1 MTRLAFDMAAF
12 LWRTLLA
19 GKDKENGYE
28 VLHDEKTVYVNSAQY
43 GYDLA
48 MNMMLDAMRYAGVT
62 PHRCILVF
70 EGMHSKRRR
79 QAIDKGYKAGRESR
93 PPQAYEEY
101 QKAIAM
107 METAWK
113 DVGACSMRQSFVEGD
128 DILGYLAHHAED
140 RLVIATFDGDMLALS
155 GVNPQGH
162 QVDVWFDG
170 KVNFNKYGDFPFK
183 HITLY
188 KALVGDDSDGI
199 KGCKGFGK
207 TAWDVFRLTY
217 GDEGLDY
224 LYGLLEAGSLGE
236 LHAQR
241 DEDRL
246 VRMICDQEKQVM
258 ASFQLAK
265 IHHEWVN
272 TRNLPLEI
280 NAGMCKPLSDLTDG
294 RLAKWA
300 GESHLVTRENW
311 PDLRAGCLSQ
321 FQRSPFVAL
330 DIETS
335 TPPESDE
342 WLANQVPPNPDGVD
356 VLGSTLTGLS
366 LTFGDNLQYTVYISV
381 DHAETDN
388 VTSEEVRKLVAQI
401 PTEIV
406 IQHLNFE
413 LPVLYQEWGEKQE
426 DNGYHGF
433 LPRCL
438 DTKLEGSYEDENT
451 PRGLK
456 QRSLARLGYT
466 QQTFHEV
473 TQFTGPVDELRPGGR
488 LVKVVSPRR
497 YYDGA
502 GLEISEEQ
510 ALELDAAGLD
520 ASFVEEVQTRQYKM
534 NELPATH
541 VFGYGCDDTICTSAL
556 HNHYRLVMELEHTYQ
571 TYLDVEIDAAYM
583 TAVGFLQG
591 TCFSPAKMR
600 ELVELD
606 NKTYDDAW
614 LILRPYLLSKG
625 WAGSVCP
632 EFSVSS
638 KAADFKLAYQIVTG
652 KVLDTGARLP
662 EKLAKLM
669 EAEGEDT
676 LAALLRGCYNKP
688 SFDETGGM
696 TPPWRAF
703 NDYVRQHFKGEPEFN
718 LGSPKQKQHLL
729 YEVMGLPIRIRN
741 KPTDQMRAAGI
752 REGGA
757 KTDALAIDWAVKF
770 DAKEEDKPVLQAI
783 KLMQMVE
790 TRRSLFYDKWPG
802 YVHWKTGKVHSTVNQ
817 CEANTRRSSESSPN
831 KQQLGKRQGPD
842 GKTPRFR
849 ECIVPHHTN
858 AVIVSLDEKSQELRI
873 ITDYS
878 RDPNML
884 ACFVGD
890 DQKDMH
896 HLTGLSIAQY
906 KYRDVTWSYEIFK
919 QALLDKT
926 STLYPLAYEC
936 RTLGKTTNFSAEF
949 GIMAQKLGE
958 RMLVTEEEAQVFLD
972 AREAAFPVAAAWKQ
986 KVIEECK
993 NTGIVRTM
1001 MGAVRHLRG
1010 ALNSSDSYESSKA
1023 ERQGPNFKVQGSGAE
1038 QTKRASGGAW
1048 KAGLIFKHDCEY
1060 IGNIHD
1066 EVVWSVGIPDLLP
1079 FLQDMHALMVQPY
1092 GGMTIP
1098 IESSISFGPNF
1109 GEQVEIGE
1117 HPTAEAVAQGLKE
1130 VEKMRAKSGATLPV
1144 PATP

>member
-12 LWRTLLA
+12 LWRSLLA
-19 GKDKENGYE
+19 GKDKENGVE
-28 VLHDEKTVYVNSAQY
+28 VLHEEKKHWVNSAQY

-48 MNMMLDAMRYAGVT
+48 MGMMLDAMNYAGVT

-79 QAIDKGYKAGRESR
+79 LAIDPGYKANRDSR

-107 METAWK
+107 MEKAWK

-128 DILGYLAHHAED
+128 DVLGYLAHHAED
-140 RLVIATFDGDMLALS
+140 RLVIATFDNDMLALS

-162 QVDVWFDG
+162 QVDVWVDG
-170 KVNFNKYGDFPFK
+170 RVNVNKYGDFAFK
-183 HITLY
+183 HVTLY
-188 KALVGDDSDGI
+188 KALVGDSSDGI
-199 KGCKGFGK
+199 KGCAGFGPK
-207 TAWDVFRLTY
+207 AWDVFRLTY

-224 LYGLLEAGSLGE
+224 LHNLLEVGSLGE

-241 DEDRL
+241 DEDKL

-258 ASFQLAK
+258 NSYQLAK

-272 TRNLPLEI
+272 TVKTALEI
-280 NAGMCKPLSDLTDG
+280 SAGMCMPRTDETDG

-300 GESHLVTRENW
+300 GESWLVTRGNFAE
-311 PDLRAGCLSQ
+311 RSAFCLAQ
-321 FQRSPFVAL
+321 FKRSPFVAL

-342 WLANQVPPNPDGVD
+342 WLANQQPPNPDGVD
-356 VLGSTLTGLS
+356 VLGSFLVGLS

-381 DHAETDN
+381 EHAETNN
-388 VTSEEVRKLVAQI
+388 VTSEEVRQLVAQI
-401 PTEIV
+401 RCAIV
-406 IQHLNFE
+406 IQNLAFE

-433 LPRCL
+433 LPYCL
-438 DTKLEGSYEDENT
+438 DTKLEASYEDENSE
-451 PRGLK
+451 RGLK

-466 QQTFHEV
+466 QQSFHET
-473 TQFTGPVDELRPGGR
+473 TQFTGPADELRPGGR
-488 LVKVVSPRR
+488 VVKVLSNRK
-497 YYDGA
+497 YFDAA
-502 GLEISEEQ
+502 GEEISEEK
-510 ALELDAAGLD
+510 ALELDAAGAD
-520 ASFVEEVQTRQYKM
+520 ASFNEAVVTKQYKM
-534 NELPATH
+534 DELPATH
-541 VFGYGCDDTICTSAL
+541 VFGYGCDDTICTAAL
-556 HNHYRLVMELEHTYQ
+556 HNHYRLVMELEHHWQ
-571 TYLDVEIDAAYM
+571 AYLDVEIDAAYM
-583 TAVGFLQG
+583 SAVGYLQG
-591 TCFSPAKMR
+591 TNFSPAKMR
-600 ELVELD
+600 ELVAED
-606 NKTYDDAW
+606 DKTYDAAW
-614 LILRPYLLSKG
+614 ATVRSYLLSKG
-625 WAGSVCP
+625 WPGSLCP
-632 EFSVSS
+632 EFNVSS
-638 KAADFKLAYQIVTG
+638 KAADLKLAYQIVTG
-652 KVLDTGARLP
+652 KELPSKARNP
-662 EKLAKLM
+662 DNLAKVM
-669 EAEGEDT
+669 EAEGEET
-676 LAALLRGCYNKP
+676 LAALLMGCYNKP
-688 SFDETGGM
+688 AYDDSGVM
-696 TPPWRAF
+696 TPPWKLF
-703 NDYVRQHFKGEPEFN
+703 NDYVKKHFRGEPEFN
-718 LGSPKQKQHLL
+718 IGSPKQKQTLL

-757 KTDALAIDWAVKF
+757 KTDALAIDWALKF
-770 DAKEEDKPVLQAI
+770 DAKEEDKPTLQAL

-790 TRRSLFYDKWPG
+790 TRRDLFYSKWPG

-817 CEANTRRSSESSPN
+817 CQANTRRSSEGSPN

-849 ECIVPHHTN
+849 ECIIPHHQD

-906 KYRDVTWSYEIFK
+906 KYRDVAWSYEVFRD
-919 QALLDKT
+919 ALLDKK
-926 STLYPLAYEC
+926 SELYPRAVEC

-949 GIMAQKLGE
+949 GIMAKKLGE
-958 RMLVTEEEAQVFLD
+958 RMLVSEEEAQVFLD
-972 AREAAFPVAAAWKQ
+972 AREAAFPVAAEWKQ
-986 KVIEECK
+986 KVIHECK
-993 NTGIVRTM
+993 NTGIARTM
-1001 MGAVRHLRG
+1001 MGAVRHLRD
-1010 ALNSSDSYESSKA
+1010 ALNSSDGYTASKA

-1048 KAGLIFKHDCEY
+1048 KADLIFKHDCEY

-1098 IESSISFGPNF
+1098 IESSISFGPSF

-1117 HPTAEAVAQGLKE
+1117 VVTAEAVEKGLKE
-1130 VEKMRAKSGATLPV
+1130 VEKLREKSRAA
-1144 PATP
+1144 ATPA